1 MGEAMF
7 HKQGPSIHQQSLS
20 ASLEQ
25 HTVWRYV
32 IKDRNTGAVL
42 FDGWA
47 ADVAE
52 ARQRAETQLD
62 SMCQDQPRVRR
73 AA

>member
-47 ADVAE
+47 ADVAHVGSPPPE
-52 ARQRAETQLD
+52 LLNTG
-62 SMCQDQPRVRR
+62 PT
-73 AA
+73 